1 MLISKIL
8 NQEAYQQSAILLQLM
23 PSIFCHIQGQVAA
36 EILLHP
42 QMNKTGDV
50 WHIHLSNT
58 VDGLLYG
65 YKIDG
70 PFLPQSGHRYNLNCV
85 LIDPYAKVLEDFV
98 HICMNPDLRLA
109 YHTVSYCHIFL
120 CKQGC
125 YKQGNF
131 WCPKL

>member
-1 MLISKIL
+1 
-8 NQEAYQQSAILLQLM
+8 
-23 PSIFCHIQGQVAA
+23 
-36 EILLHP
+36 
-42 QMNKTGDV
+42 MNKTGDV

-109 YHTVSYCHIFL
+109 YHPVSYCHIFL